1 MSKANARILLKN
13 KKAVSP
19 LIATILLIAFAVS
32 LGAVLLTYLTSF
44 GSCSAT
50 SIKIATIED
59 ESQVCYNSN
68 SNKLEFMLE
77 NSGRQ
82 DVESL
87 KLTLTGALNVE
98 NVDVLQAVP
107 RSETEKVSL
116 DYKKQY
122 LGVLQKLKITPVVIE
137 DEEEVICP
145 TDKSLT
151 IENVPECI

>member
-1 MSKANARILLKN
+1 
-13 KKAVSP
+13 
-19 LIATILLIAFAVS
+19 
-32 LGAVLLTYLTSF
+32 
-44 GSCSAT
+44 
-50 SIKIATIED
+50 
-59 ESQVCYNSN
+59 
-68 SNKLEFMLE
+68 MLE

-87 KLTLTGALNVE
+87 KLTLSGALNVE